1 MQNLGSL
8 SEINNNSHEVA
19 LIVESILDDLRKQ
32 LNVEGLLKI
41 CSFKSQIVSGT
52 IYFIKIFVNEKY
64 LHIKVLEYLPHENKN
79 PELLSYLENQT
90 LESDIKYF

>member
-19 LIVESILDDLRKQ
+19 LLVESIL
-32 LNVEGLLKI
+32 EELKKNLKINGPLTI

-52 IYFIKIFVNEKY
+52 IYFIKIFVNERY
-64 LHIKVLEYLPHENKN
+64 FHIKVLEYLPHENKKS
-79 PELLSYLENQT
+79 ELLAYVENQT
-90 LESDIKYF
+90 KDSEITYF